1 MGLSVEWLSQHY
13 ITLTGGEASRLF
25 PAAGHRVTG
34 HPSKK
39 RVLLFL
45 LGGNH
50 AGWTLARRK
59 QAEHI
64 AGAEWKVPEASGRAS
79 SLLQDRQ
86 KAPPRPVCF
95 SLRPILYGPEMVPHG
110 ISATALQLLSY
121 HFPHILRASHPA
133 LKASLKGGNWV
144 TGKTNT
150 INREN
155 NSQRFCPILR

>member
-1 MGLSVEWLSQHY
+1 MEWLSRHY
-13 ITLTGGEASRLF
+13 ITLAGGEAFRLC
-25 PAAGHRVTG
+25 PGAGCSVTG